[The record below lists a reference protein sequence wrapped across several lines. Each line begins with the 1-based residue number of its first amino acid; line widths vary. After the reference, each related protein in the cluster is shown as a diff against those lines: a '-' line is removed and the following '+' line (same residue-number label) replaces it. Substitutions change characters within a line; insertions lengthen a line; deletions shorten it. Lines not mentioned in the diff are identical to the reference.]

1 MGKFTDLIDID
12 PESSTSADAEHERE
26 TLNNFDVVEAQS

>member
-1 MGKFTDLIDID
+1 MGKFVDIIAMD

-26 TLNNFDVVEAQS
+26 TLGSFEAQS